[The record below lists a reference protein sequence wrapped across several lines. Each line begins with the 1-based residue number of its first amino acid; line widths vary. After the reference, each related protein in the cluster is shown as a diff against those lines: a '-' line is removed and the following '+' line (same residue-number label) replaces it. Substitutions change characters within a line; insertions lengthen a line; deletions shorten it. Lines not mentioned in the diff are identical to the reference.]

1 MNIEKY
7 TERYKE
13 DFLHLVKEFYADSLS
28 EYDGA
33 FDIESVNNAI
43 IKAKDTTYLLI
54 IDGKAQGVFAGQ
66 TTSSP
71 LNEDKVYQ
79 ELIWFVSRTHR
90 RHGVRFLL
98 KIEKILKKEGYVSII
113 MACMHNSKTA
123 KLFSFYKRCDY
134 IPFETH
140 FMKRL

>member
-13 DFLHLVKEFYADSLS
+13 DFLHLVKEFYEESLK
-28 EYDGA
+28 EYDTNYS
-33 FDIESVNNAI
+33 IEAVNNAI
-43 IKAKDTTYLLI
+43 INAKDTTYLLI
-54 IDGKAQGVFAGQ
+54 IDDKAVGVIAGMPVNSQ
-66 TTSSP
+66 ISV
-71 LNEDKVYQ
+71 DKVYQ

-98 KIEKILKKEGYVSII
+98 KIEKLLKKEGYVSII
-113 MACMHNSKTA
+113 MACMHNSKTD
-123 KLFSFYKRCDY
+123 KLFGFYKRCDY

-140 FMKRL
+140 FLKRL